1 MISQFFRGV
10 DMKVDKIRHTR
21 RRRKESMKEGV
32 IEEEL

>member
-10 DMKVDKIRHTR
+10 DMKGDKIRHT

>member
-1 MISQFFRGV
+1 
-10 DMKVDKIRHTR
+10 MKGDKIRHT

>member
-1 MISQFFRGV
+1 
-10 DMKVDKIRHTR
+10 MKVDKIRHTR